1 MTDYSDFF
9 NIYTYRDPLIYFK
22 IETFASWLHREFAVR
37 KDYFLKRFIN
47 GLDVGM
53 FQENPIFVPDILHS
67 DTGENSPDNTDEGN
81 EGTEVEL
88 QLEPTTPPVPENK
101 DILKDWNRENW
112 KDLCIRVWDAV
123 RTHKW
128 CVVQLYNK
136 HPWWRVFTYREV
148 HELTYND
155 NDVPIKAHCMWAKQ
169 LPVASAF
176 NYHDETI
183 NLVEAD
189 AEELNKDGEINSLG
203 LFVNWGHDI
212 DERINGNDL
221 EQVWSL
227 SIQLRYILNDII
239 SNSAKSSGFYHVMW
253 GNAVTDAIKADI
265 VNAFELCGTSH
276 MIGATKQ
283 AIEHIEA
290 MFPKNPEFSIE
301 AMDKVMKI
309 FSGATGLP
317 YLFYNGEKDTSG
329 VFEENSSAKA
339 QVNDKKREVFGQ
351 LKRYLL
357 KLVEM
362 RWGVICEDVFLN
374 IAEEESETFE
384 DDVID
389 KKSLSG
395 NNKAGSEIKKLR
407 LQQ

>member
-22 IETFASWLHREFAVR
+22 VETYGSWLHRELAVR
-37 KDYFLKRFIN
+37 KDFLLKNFIN
-47 GLDVGM
+47 GLNVKM
-53 FQENPIFVPDILHS
+53 FQENPIFEPDILHS
-67 DTGENSPDNTDEGN
+67 DDGDEDSSDPEGVNAEPELTLKPTFTD
-81 EGTEVEL
+81 
-88 QLEPTTPPVPENK
+88 K
-101 DILKDWNRENW
+101 SILNDWNRENW
-112 KDLCIRVWDAV
+112 KDLCIRLWDAA

-128 CVVQLYNK
+128 CIVQLYNDY
-136 HPWWRVFTYREV
+136 PWWRVFTYREV
-148 HELTYND
+148 HELIYNE

-169 LPVASAF
+169 LPVAANF

-183 NLVEAD
+183 NLVEAN
-189 AEELNKDGEINSLG
+189 AESLNKEGEVNSLG

-221 EQVWSL
+221 EHVWSL
-227 SIQLRYILNDII
+227 SVQLRYILNDII
-239 SNSAKSSGFYHVMW
+239 NNSAKSSGFYWVMW
-253 GNAVTDAIKADI
+253 GSGVSDSIKADI
-265 VNAFELCGTSH
+265 VNAFEMCGTSH
-276 MIGATKQ
+276 MIGATEQ
-283 AIEHIEA
+283 AIAKIEA

-362 RWGVICEDVFLN
+362 RWGITCEDVFLN
-374 IAEEESETFE
+374 IAEEEEESYEE
-384 DDVID
+384 DVIN
-389 KKSLSG
+389 KKGSSSVDST
-395 NNKAGSEIKKLR
+395 GSELKKLR
-407 LQQ
+407 LQK